1 MKDDEAV
8 PPELPLEEKLRIAAD
23 EVCNAEETDKMDAID
38 GFTVA
43 GLLSRARVE
52 IERLKDE
59 LARARTEAALAFHEG
74 AGAMRD
80 AAAAECEQIAL
91 ARDPLTYQ
99 ADCIHETIGRGRC
112 SRCDSAYACLAAVR
126 HIAFRSCRSL

>member
-59 LARARTEAALAFHEG
+59 LARARTPHG
-74 AGAMRD
+74 
-80 AAAAECEQIAL
+80 
-91 ARDPLTYQ
+91 
-99 ADCIHETIGRGRC
+99 
-112 SRCDSAYACLAAVR
+112 
-126 HIAFRSCRSL
+126 